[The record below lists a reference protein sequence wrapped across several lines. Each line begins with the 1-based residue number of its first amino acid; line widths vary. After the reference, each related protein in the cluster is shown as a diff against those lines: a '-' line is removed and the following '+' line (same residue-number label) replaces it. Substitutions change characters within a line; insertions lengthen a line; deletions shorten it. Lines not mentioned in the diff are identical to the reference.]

1 MDIDIRYLPNQDPG
15 DILEEI
21 RAIPDMEI
29 KRTFIFPPAHV
40 SRSNPYVRALCE
52 TVGPGSDGAS
62 VSVGRDGAS
71 DAVSFLRAGI
81 PAVEFGP
88 SGAGHHGP
96 EEWVSI
102 RSLARYRELLV
113 EFSRAVPGRLAQA
126 TDAAARGGGRSGVK
140 DPERPPRVG
149 LKFAL
154 RALLACAAR
163 HGAHGHGGRHRR
175 AARDRRRPRR
185 DFRDGRADIDV
196 PELDI
201 PDPGGPRTFMVLGS
215 DAREGADAG
224 MSPRS
229 DTILLARAD
238 PDKDAIAVMSIPRD
252 LKVEIPGHGE
262 GKINSAFELGGKKGG
277 PRLTVRTVK
286 KLFEDATGENFP
298 ITNVMIMDYGA
309 FRRAVNYIDG
319 VYVDVDRDYFND
331 NSSGENY
338 ATIDINPGYQLLKGK
353 DALDYVRYRHTDN
366 DLVRAARQQDFLRQA
381 KNAAGVRKLLASG
394 LGETRHL
401 IQVFGRYFRV
411 DKSLRSNK
419 QIISMLKLVLYLAQ
433 ENPKVH
439 EVAFKVQDAPNAQ
452 LDSNLYY
459 RDGDLRRS
467 FREFMQV
474 KESDEPR
481 ESSAEAAAP
490 EREAERARTRK
501 RERRPTGGRGSR
513 GRAARGRGPGGARR
527 SQAQDPVL
535 LPRPSAWPARSTPA
549 PSRGSTS
556 SRTSAARSARR
567 TGSCSAPSASAST
580 TASRA
585 WPGRRRRSSTTPI
598 ARSSAATASSA
609 CTTTASA
616 CGSSRGARSAACTGS
631 PTR

>member
-1 MDIDIRYLPNQDPG
+1 MKN
-15 DILEEI
+15 
-21 RAIPDMEI
+21 PD
-29 KRTFIFPPAHV
+29 
-40 SRSNPYVRALCE
+40 
-52 TVGPGSDGAS
+52 
-62 VSVGRDGAS
+62 
-71 DAVSFLRAGI
+71 
-81 PAVEFGP
+81 
-88 SGAGHHGP
+88 
-96 EEWVSI
+96 
-102 RSLARYRELLV
+102 
-113 EFSRAVPGRLAQA
+113 
-126 TDAAARGGGRSGVK
+126 
-140 DPERPPRVG
+140 RPPRVG

-154 RALLACAAR
+154 RALLACFLVMALTATAVATTALR
-163 HGAHGHGGRHRR
+163 EIDDVLGTL
-175 AARDRRRPRR
+175 
-185 DFRDGRADIDV
+185 RDGRADIDV

-277 PRLTVRTVK
+277 PRLVVRTVK

-319 VYVDVDRDYFND
+319 VYVDIDRDYFND

-338 ATIDINPGYQLLKGK
+338 ATIDINPGYQKLQGK

-394 LGETRHL
+394 FGETRHL
-401 IQVFGRYFRV
+401 IRVFSRYFRV

-439 EVAFKVQDAPNAQ
+439 EVAFKVHDAPNPQ

-459 RDGDLRRS
+459 RDGDLRRTY
-467 FREFMQV
+467 RDFMQV

-481 ESSAEAAAP
+481 ESSAETTTESEDESTP
-490 EREAERARTRK
+490 
-501 RERRPTGGRGSR
+501 RERRRER
-513 GRAARGRGPGGARR
+513 RARR
-527 SQAQDPVL
+527 RA
-535 LPRPSAWPARSTPA
+535 RPADVP
-549 PSRGSTS
+549 GLED
-556 SRTSAARSARR
+556 ARR
-567 TGSCSAPSASAST
+567 EGEDQAVLADPKLKIPFYFPTKRVTGSVYSGTEPRVYKLRDERGKKREAYRLVLSRQRIGEYYGVQGLAWKAPPILDDPDRTIRRGNRRFQLYYDGKRLRMVAWKTKRGVYWVSNTLTQSIGEDQMIGIAASLK
-580 TASRA
+580 RLKQ
-585 WPGRRRRSSTTPI
+585 
-598 ARSSAATASSA
+598 
-609 CTTTASA
+609 
-616 CGSSRGARSAACTGS
+616 
-631 PTR
+631 